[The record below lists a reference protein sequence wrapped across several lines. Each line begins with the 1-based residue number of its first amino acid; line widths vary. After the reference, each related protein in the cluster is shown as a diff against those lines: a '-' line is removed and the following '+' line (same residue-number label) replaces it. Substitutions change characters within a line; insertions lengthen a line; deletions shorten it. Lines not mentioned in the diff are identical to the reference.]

1 MNVITTLETYLSDAF
16 INTVMNN
23 PHHIRQFVET
33 SPEFQQEK
41 VPFADV
47 FKGVEGADEKVRNK
61 LNSVV
66 WHNFKNVIPMYKKTL
81 DIEFPENMD
90 EYFRAVVIRHDIV
103 HRNGKTKEGKQ
114 IPITQTDIS
123 DLIQSVKDL
132 VQSIDLE
139 LAILRSG

>member
-1 MNVITTLETYLSDAF
+1 MILLVCLWL
-16 INTVMNN
+16 
-23 PHHIRQFVET
+23 
-33 SPEFQQEK
+33 
-41 VPFADV
+41 
-47 FKGVEGADEKVRNK
+47 
-61 LNSVV
+61 VV
-66 WHNFKNVIPMYKKTL
+66 WHNFKHIIPMYKATL

-90 EYFRAVVIRHDIV
+90 KYFRAVLIRHDIV

-132 VQSIDLE
+132 VQSIDLQ